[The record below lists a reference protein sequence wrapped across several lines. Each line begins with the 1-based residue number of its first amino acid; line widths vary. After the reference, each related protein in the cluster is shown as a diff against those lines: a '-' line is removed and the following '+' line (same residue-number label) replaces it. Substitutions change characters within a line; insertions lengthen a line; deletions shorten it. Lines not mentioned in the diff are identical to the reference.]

1 MRALRDGNLPQL
13 FVFEGH
19 DPNREVYQVDQHCRH
34 DIPSATGLLK
44 AQKRFVAGLQQQKG
58 YEPNALRPLGG
69 AMATRRARSVPGEG
83 TVNPFWSLRAQEEA
97 RVQALRPLDLPEDEG
112 TEAVRQPVPDD
123 DELEEER
130 PIGDG
135 SEEGQGTRGRSTS
148 RTERFATPASWRQST
163 GLGPRTSG
171 AMPEEV
177 PDQGH
182 GKTEGLLPGGP
193 AFRLVQDQVEMDL
206 QRMLEREV
214 VQKLHEE
221 NLALKQ
227 QVAGMMKER
236 GKGQGSNMESSSWSE
251 VTATDGKDIRMD
263 TPRRLSGDGG
273 RGVQDRRRY
282 TPGGTQVPL
291 GTPPDDNMNG
301 QNHPGDR
308 CPPVPPWPWEH
319 YDQEQQREMVK
330 AWLGPVSPRVGLHDL
345 PWSRRRDAFPARTR
359 WTRDGIPA

>member
-1 MRALRDGNLPQL
+1 M
-13 FVFEGH
+13 
-19 DPNREVYQVDQHCRH
+19 
-34 DIPSATGLLK
+34 
-44 AQKRFVAGLQQQKG
+44 
-58 YEPNALRPLGG
+58 
-69 AMATRRARSVPGEG
+69 
-83 TVNPFWSLRAQEEA
+83 
-97 RVQALRPLDLPEDEG
+97 
-112 TEAVRQPVPDD
+112 
-123 DELEEER
+123 EEER

-282 TPGGTQVPL
+282 TRGVL
-291 GTPPDDNMNG
+291 KCHWVLL
-301 QNHPGDR
+301 HPGDR

-319 YDQEQQREMVK
+319 YDHEQQREMVK
-330 AWLGPVSPRVGLHDL
+330 AWLGPVSPRVGLHDHS
-345 PWSRRRDAFPARTR
+345 PGGGTRSRQGQGGRGMESRHELYQGGIESRQEQGPSDGSFLSPEGEGVLTASEARTAWLER
-359 WTRDGIPA
+359 ELSALRGKMEAMQKVEWNAEYWGNPVGARKGSGGDRASHGSHVLPGGDRVTSAWKLTHLRKRKQFQHD

>member
-1 MRALRDGNLPQL
+1 M
-13 FVFEGH
+13 
-19 DPNREVYQVDQHCRH
+19 
-34 DIPSATGLLK
+34 
-44 AQKRFVAGLQQQKG
+44 
-58 YEPNALRPLGG
+58 
-69 AMATRRARSVPGEG
+69 
-83 TVNPFWSLRAQEEA
+83 
-97 RVQALRPLDLPEDEG
+97 
-112 TEAVRQPVPDD
+112 
-123 DELEEER
+123 
-130 PIGDG
+130 
-135 SEEGQGTRGRSTS
+135 
-148 RTERFATPASWRQST
+148 
-163 GLGPRTSG
+163 
-171 AMPEEV
+171 
-177 PDQGH
+177 
-182 GKTEGLLPGGP
+182 
-193 AFRLVQDQVEMDL
+193 QDQVEMDL

-308 CPPVPPWPWEH
+308 CPPVPLWPWEH
-319 YDQEQQREMVK
+319 YDHEQQREMVK
-330 AWLGPVSPRVGLHDL
+330 AWLGPVSPRVGLHDHS
-345 PWSRRRDAFPARTR
+345 PGGGTRSRQGQGGRGMESRHELYQGGIESRQEQGPSDGSFLSPEGEGVLTASEARTAWLER
-359 WTRDGIPA
+359 ELSALRGKMEAMQKVEWNAEYWGNPVGARKGSGGDRASRGSHVLPGGDRASHGSHVLPGGDRASHGSHVLPGGDRASHGSHVLPGGDRASHGSHVLPGGDRASHAQIFQKSLIKERLFYLL